1 MDVKNTTLCP
11 NGDHVS
17 FCFILE
23 KLEKRSLSHNARVT
37 KNTDESRRKR
47 RHAASRARRRQ
58 PPFFFAAQ
66 AGKASLSASF
76 AWAKG
81 ALNRHPRNTDG
92 GAAIEVF
99 SASSV
104 FWVYPSVLVLF
115 GRSSCLKNC
124 DSEAPPP
131 GYAVLWFVGVGA
143 AGTPVAIRRGSRFIA
158 SIVAIDKSQTAD
170 GLPPGCWPSVNMPRQ
185 VGSTPQI
192 QFNPIQKKYFWTSSP
207 IGLNRS
213 SLAPKWKRLLGY
225 SFFGQSDPNSIQ
237 SNPKN

>member
-115 GRSSCLKNC
+115 GRSGGLKTC
-124 DSEAPPP
+124 DCDRHGFLFNTTTGVRCAMVCPRSP
-131 GYAVLWFVGVGA
+131 FVEVHDL
-143 AGTPVAIRRGSRFIA
+143 SH
-158 SIVAIDKSQTAD
+158 
-170 GLPPGCWPSVNMPRQ
+170 
-185 VGSTPQI
+185 
-192 QFNPIQKKYFWTSSP
+192 
-207 IGLNRS
+207 
-213 SLAPKWKRLLGY
+213 
-225 SFFGQSDPNSIQ
+225 QS
-237 SNPKN
+237 